1 MIYINQEE
9 RNTHIEGSAEEIL
22 TELGMIVSD
31 VEKILAKC
39 LGEKD
44 ASVLVDAAVEA
55 GKMYNSKLIFRGG
68 GSGSPGGVEEE

>member
-55 GKMYNSKLIFRGG
+55 GKMYNSKHIFRG